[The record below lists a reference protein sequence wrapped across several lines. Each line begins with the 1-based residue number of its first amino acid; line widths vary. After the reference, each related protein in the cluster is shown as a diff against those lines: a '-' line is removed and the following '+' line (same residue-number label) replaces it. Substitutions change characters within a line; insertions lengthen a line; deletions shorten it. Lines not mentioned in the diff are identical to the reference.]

1 MGLELVCFYFLKYY
15 KNLSVFF
22 FRVRIR
28 NNKADKED
36 KNSRELII
44 KKNFVHD
51 GDDIFL
57 TLKVEE
63 KSRLSS
69 PKYY

>member
-1 MGLELVCFYFLKYY
+1 MFLLFKIL
-15 KNLSVFF
+15 KISF

-36 KNSRELII
+36 NNSRELII

-51 GDDIFL
+51 GDDLFL
-57 TLKVEE
+57 SLKVEE
-63 KSRLSS
+63 KTRIS
-69 PKYY
+69 PKY